1 MRRDRLKLIADFD
14 RFVKARSAAGI
25 MQGEIVLRKEDWIG
39 TLDKFISDQRALAG
53 DKDDLFS
60 STAFKGTVDDL
71 WDEIETL
78 CKAWAGKGQR
88 KRWASTYSRDSIK
101 GEKIIIELTGNAYFT
116 AGPQKGKRGKSL
128 PTTNWINLVTQSFRR
143 GVNKKLQARL
153 KTYQGDLVK
162 ITAEHGVRSEAEGGQ
177 GPTQRELRL
186 PGHRAKLPGGQGNNA
201 HTALVKALKL
211 SADSIAGTFLTKT
224 VIDFLN
230 YTYETELKKVKTKNT
245 IARDHTI
252 RLVMIPDSQQTGK
265 SDKEVIQATRDFF
278 KVGGGF
284 DELVG
289 QYIKHNLLGQG
300 LDKIADFFSASK
312 SMPDELRDESI
323 RAVLSEILGTTKKRP
338 DMRLKVNKR
347 MAQRIKAQVATDKGK
362 LRTKAGN
369 ITSSVK
375 KAAFG
380 KTSSGRLKGGRGA
393 PAKTSASPIALRNL
407 LNELLPEMV
416 AQNMGSPAL
425 NYQTGRFANSARVEN
440 VLIGPRGGINIDYT
454 YMRNPYETFE
464 PGGKQGSVQ
473 RDPRKV
479 IGKSIRELSTQILG
493 RQPTT
498 LRRT

>member
-1 MRRDRLKLIADFD
+1 MRARREKLVQDFNK
-14 RFVKARSAAGI
+14 FVRERSAAGI
-25 MQGEIVLRKEDWIG
+25 LNGEIVLRKQDWYG
-39 TLDKFISDQRALAG
+39 TLDDFISAQRRLVG
-53 DKDDLFS
+53 IKDDLFS
-60 STAFKGTVDDL
+60 NIAFKGTVDDL
-71 WDEIETL
+71 WDDIEDL
-78 CKAWAGKGQR
+78 CRIWANKGAR
-88 KRWASTYSRDSIK
+88 KRWASTLSSKSIK
-101 GEKIIIELTGNAYFT
+101 GEKIVIELTGNAYFT
-116 AGPQKGKRGKSL
+116 GGPQKGKKGKSL
-128 PTTNWINLVTQSFRR
+128 PTTNWIDLVIQSFRR

-162 ITAEHGVRSEAEGGQ
+162 ITAEHGVRSEAGGGQ
-177 GPTQRELRL
+177 GPAQQELNL
-186 PGHRAKLPGGQGNNA
+186 PGHRMKLPGGQGNNA

-211 SADSIAGTFLTKT
+211 ATDHLYISFLTQT
-224 VIDFLN
+224 VTDFLN
-230 YTYETELKKVKTKNT
+230 YTYETTLDKRKTKNT

-252 RLVMIPDSQQTGK
+252 RLIMIPNSEQTGK

-278 KVGGGF
+278 GPSGGF
-284 DELVG
+284 QELV
-289 QYIKHNLLGQG
+289 QQFIAERLLGKG
-300 LDKIADFFSASK
+300 LDAIADFFSASK
-312 SMPDELRDESI
+312 SYPEDLRDESI
-323 RAVLSEILGTTKKRP
+323 KAVLSEILGTTKKYP

-347 MAQRIKAQVATDKGK
+347 MAQRIKGQVASDKGK
-362 LRTKAGN
+362 IRTKAGN

-393 PAKTSASPIALRNL
+393 QAKTSASPIALRNL

-473 RDPRKV
+473 RDPRKL
-479 IGKSIRELSTQILG
+479 IGRSIRELSTQILG